1 LYHRGQ
7 IVDLYI
13 SEYAFG
19 GKGISKIPTDD
30 GHFIVFVQ
38 NAFPGQNVRAKIS
51 KKRKNHAEA
60 NLVKILQRSEK
71 ELETEFQE
79 ISGGPYIR
87 VPIDVQKEV
96 KMNSSL
102 DVLTRISGL
111 NNIHDSFDEWI
122 PSPDTFFYRNK
133 MEYSFSSIEHCLLTD
148 EDIDDSFALGFKR
161 RGTWWKVESLK
172 KPSGLFDKEWES
184 KVYLIQDHL
193 KSTNLP
199 AWHPPKKEGF
209 FRHLV
214 VRKSF
219 DKSEFLINLV
229 TSSEGISKFNPK
241 LFVDFILSLF
251 GEKIAGIQ
259 HTVNDDHADRSKI
272 ENGTNK
278 LLWGR
283 PIITQKINNL
293 DFEISMESFFQT
305 NPRCAEK
312 LYNKSIDYVI
322 EESIDE
328 TKFVLDLFCGT
339 GTIGQLLA
347 KRNQNLNVIGVDIV
361 SEAIDDANRNAI
373 KNKLNNLEFFASDV
387 GKFLK
392 FKPELVGKINT
403 IILDPPRA
411 GIAPKTLVKV
421 MELGAKHIVY
431 ISCNPSTQARDASS
445 LADYG
450 YVIEKITLVDQF
462 PHTGHIESIIKFKS
476 SKQK

>member
-1 LYHRGQ
+1 LFHRGQ
-7 IVDLYI
+7 IIDLFI

-19 GKGISKIPTDD
+19 GKGISKIPTDN
-30 GHFIVFVQ
+30 GHFVIFVQ

-60 NLVKILQRSEK
+60 ILVEVLVRSNHEI
-71 ELETEFQE
+71 ETDFQE

-87 VPIDVQKEV
+87 VPIELQKEV
-96 KMNSSL
+96 KKSTSL
-102 DVLTRISGL
+102 DVLDRISGA
-111 NNIHDSFDEWI
+111 NNIEDSFDEWI

-133 MEYSFSSIEHCLLTD
+133 MEYSFSSIEHCLATG
-148 EDIDDSFALGFKR
+148 EDIDNSFALGFKR

-184 KVYLIQDHL
+184 KLYLIQDHL
-193 KSTNLP
+193 KSSTLP

-229 TSSEGISKFNPK
+229 TSSDGISKFNSK
-241 LFVDFILSLF
+241 SFVDFILSLF
-251 GEKIAGIQ
+251 GDKIAGIK

-272 ENGTNK
+272 ENGKSK

-283 PIITQKINNL
+283 PVITQKINNL

-312 LYNKSIDYVI
+312 LYNKALDYVI

-328 TKFVLDLFCGT
+328 QKYVLDLFCGT
-339 GTIGQLLA
+339 GTIGQLLSS
-347 KRNQNLNVIGVDIV
+347 RNQNLNVIGVDIV
-361 SEAIDDANRNAI
+361 TEAIDDANRNAI
-373 KNKLNNLEFFASDV
+373 KNKLDKLEFFASDV

-392 FKPELVGKINT
+392 FKPELVGQIGT

-411 GIAPKTLVKV
+411 GIAPKTLIKV
-421 MELGAKHIVY
+421 MELGAENIVY
-431 ISCNPSTQARDASS
+431 ISCNPSTQARDASLLS
-445 LADYG
+445 HYG
-450 YVIEKITLVDQF
+450 YLIKKITLVDQF

-476 SKQK
+476 SKK

>member
-1 LYHRGQ
+1 MYHRGQ

-30 GHFIVFVQ
+30 GHFVVFVQ

-60 NLVKILQRSEK
+60 NLVKVLQRSEK
-71 ELETEFQE
+71 ELVTEFQE

-96 KMNSSL
+96 KKNSSL

-111 NNIHDSFDEWI
+111 NNIQESFDEWI

-251 GEKIAGIQ
+251 G
-259 HTVNDDHADRSKI
+259 
-272 ENGTNK
+272 
-278 LLWGR
+278 
-283 PIITQKINNL
+283 
-293 DFEISMESFFQT
+293 
-305 NPRCAEK
+305 
-312 LYNKSIDYVI
+312 
-322 EESIDE
+322 
-328 TKFVLDLFCGT
+328 
-339 GTIGQLLA
+339 
-347 KRNQNLNVIGVDIV
+347 
-361 SEAIDDANRNAI
+361 
-373 KNKLNNLEFFASDV
+373 
-387 GKFLK
+387 
-392 FKPELVGKINT
+392 
-403 IILDPPRA
+403 
-411 GIAPKTLVKV
+411 
-421 MELGAKHIVY
+421 
-431 ISCNPSTQARDASS
+431 
-445 LADYG
+445 
-450 YVIEKITLVDQF
+450 
-462 PHTGHIESIIKFKS
+462 
-476 SKQK
+476 

>member
-1 LYHRGQ
+1 MYHRGQ

-30 GHFIVFVQ
+30 GHFVVFVQ

-60 NLVKILQRSEK
+60 NLVKVLQRSEK
-71 ELETEFQE
+71 ELVTEFQE

-96 KMNSSL
+96 KKNSSL

-111 NNIHDSFDEWI
+111 NNIQESFDEWI

-148 EDIDDSFALGFKR
+148 KDIDDSFALGFKR

-184 KVYLIQDHL
+184 KVHLIQEHL

-229 TSSEGISKFNPK
+229 TSSEGISEFNPK
-241 LFVDFILSLF
+241 LFVDFMLSLF

-312 LYNKSIDYVI
+312 LYNKAIDYVI
-322 EESIDE
+322 EESIDD

-339 GTIGQLLA
+339 GTIGQLLS
-347 KRNQNLNVIGVDIV
+347 KRHQNLNVIGVDIV

-421 MELGAKHIVY
+421 MELGAENIVY

-476 SKQK
+476 SKQE